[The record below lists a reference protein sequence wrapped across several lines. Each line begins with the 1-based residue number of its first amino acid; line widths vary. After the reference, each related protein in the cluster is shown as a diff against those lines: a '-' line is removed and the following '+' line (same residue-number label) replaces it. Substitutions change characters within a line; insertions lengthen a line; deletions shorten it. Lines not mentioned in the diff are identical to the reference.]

1 MSRLSRTSSAS
12 SESYTALPSSLESH
26 HHQAGM
32 PSYYHHGRIGSLSGP
47 GVASTN
53 GAVGY
58 YDQLPEGVSTST
70 AGTLGSNAM
79 AAVASYQ
86 QQEPFAVG
94 PPLTLGGNLPGTVV
108 TSNGRRMSRSGAR
121 SASANF
127 SVQST
132 APGGGGSGRASSSAW
147 TPQDD
152 DALLQARA
160 RGENWAQ
167 IQMQFP
173 GKTPN
178 ACRKRHE
185 RLMER
190 RNATNDFD
198 ARKMEQLA
206 REYMHMRREMWTPLA
221 QRTGEKWTT
230 VEQKCMNAGLK
241 NLQGVSR
248 SSSRRL
254 RIEQGYVG
262 VGGLPAYAGDEN
274 LLGTSMVVGS
284 NGHAHL
290 VAGSG
295 VEGVGGGG
303 GGGEAGSGDNLI
315 DGHGSPGGSTGS
327 NVGTGNRSVSGGSN
341 SSTVSVQTTH
351 HMQAPSRR
359 HAHSHS
365 HSHSHSYSHLQVPSS
380 AGSPSVVPQQEV
392 GSPGATYPDYY
403 TATSTGFSG
412 GAGTVPSTGSGAAM
426 VSPYMG
432 HHQHHGHPAQQ
443 QAHHSHRLS
452 PDMGIDALLHRR

>member
-12 SESYTALPSSLESH
+12 SESYTTLPPSLESH
-26 HHQAGM
+26 HHHHQQSGM
-32 PSYYHHGRIGSLSGP
+32 PSYYHHGRVGSLSGP
-47 GVASTN
+47 GVASSN

-58 YDQLPEGVSTST
+58 YDQIPEGVSSSP

-94 PPLTLGGNLPGTVV
+94 PPLTLGGNLPASVV
-108 TSNGRRMSRSGAR
+108 TSNGRRLSKSGRSVSASGAY
-121 SASANF
+121 
-127 SVQST
+127 SVQPPSS
-132 APGGGGSGRASSSAW
+132 GGRASSGAW
-147 TPQDD
+147 SPQDD

-160 RGENWAQ
+160 RGENWSQ
-167 IQMQFP
+167 IQIQFP

-190 RNATNDFD
+190 RNAGNDFD

-206 REYMHMRREMWTPLA
+206 REYMHLRREMWQPLA
-221 QRTGEKWTT
+221 QRTGEKWTV

-262 VGGLPAYAGDEN
+262 VGGLPAYADESD
-274 LLGTSMVVGS
+274 LLGPSMVVGS

-290 VAGSG
+290 VAGG
-295 VEGVGGGG
+295 
-303 GGGEAGSGDNLI
+303 GSGDDLL
-315 DGHGSPGGSTGS
+315 DGHGSPGGSTNS
-327 NVGTGNRSVSGGSN
+327 NVGGGNRSVSGGSN

-351 HMQAPSRR
+351 HMGAPSRR
-359 HAHSHS
+359 HA

-380 AGSPSVVPQQEV
+380 AGSPGAGPQPDV
-392 GSPGATYPDYY
+392 GSPGGTYPDYY
-403 TATSTGFSG
+403 ATTTGFSQSLRGMDGAGAGNGAVPSSNG
-412 GAGTVPSTGSGAAM
+412 GASM

-432 HHQHHGHPAQQ
+432 HPHQHHQQHHGHPAQQ
-443 QAHHSHRLS
+443 QAHHGHRLL